1 MINPVLQNLP
11 KVEFISNEEFVEQ
24 SVKDKITKIY
34 NRSGIPLKYHFCTLE
49 KSWSTEFAPSQKLE
63 GLAKKRSQA
72 VKKIIKTYLENI
84 DSIVARKGIKL
95 KFKDTTKIVTDFLLV
110 GGKESGKTLLL
121 SLIGQA
127 AINKGYKVK
136 FVNWSDYADRFL
148 TFENRNANEDFFED
162 CLYAD
167 ILIFDSVHNYNLS
180 NNKFFMLQLDRL
192 ISTRIDSGKIT
203 ICSFDSTD
211 DLKPVFEHVWN
222 RFTRE
227 TFTLHL
233 PSAINE
239 TSAKRT

>member
-1 MINPVLQNLP
+1 MTNSVLENIP
-11 KVEFISNEEFVEQ
+11 KVNVISNEEFVSQ
-24 SVKDKITKIY
+24 SVKDKISKIY
-34 NRSGIPLKYHFCTLE
+34 TRSGIPSKYHFSTLD

-63 GLAKKRSQA
+63 GIAKKRSQA
-72 VKKIIKTYLENI
+72 VKKIVKTYLENI
-84 DSIVARKGIKL
+84 DSVLRGNGIKL
-95 KFKDTTKIVTDFLLV
+95 KFKDSVKIVTDLLLV

-121 SLIGQA
+121 SLIAQT

-136 FVNWSDYADRFL
+136 FVNWSDYADRFQ
-148 TFENRNANEDFFED
+148 TFESRNVNEDFFED

-167 ILIFDSVHNYNLS
+167 LLIFDSVHNYNLS
-180 NNKFFMLQLDRL
+180 ANRYFMLQLDRL
-192 ISTRIDSGKIT
+192 INTRLDSGKTT

-239 TSAKRT
+239 ISAKRT